1 MNSIPTYTYK
11 QVYDS
16 TFEYFNGNKLLTDI
30 WINKYTLKDK
40 SGNYYEL
47 TPQER
52 LLTITKEIVDVDKYL
67 NQQEKEK
74 FYKEVRELLTDF
86 HYFIPGGSILYGVGN
101 KQFLSS
107 LGNCFVVG
115 NKTDSYGSICM
126 IDEEQ
131 VQLMKRRGGVGHDLS
146 HLRPKGTSVNGC
158 ANSSTGSVS
167 FAERYSN
174 STREVAQDGRRGALM
189 LTHHINHPDIEDFIT
204 LKSNSTKVTGANI
217 SVKITNEFMNNVLN
231 EQNHKFKFPIDS
243 NNIVKEKSAKEIF
256 NKLVQQSWRWA
267 EPGVLFWDKII
278 EESPADCYS
287 SFGFE
292 TKSTNPCFPGHMMI
306 AVADGRKEV
315 SIKQLTEEGGIVPVY
330 TLDKENNLC
339 IKEMG
344 NFRKTGN
351 HEIYEVLLDN
361 GNIIECTG
369 NHKFIT
375 KNRGKVEAKDLIKGD
390 SLFTILRSTKE
401 RNFLFYQNTSPILE
415 SRFIYEY
422 NFGEIPKGYEIHHK
436 NLISNDDSIDN
447 LELLSIKDHHK
458 IHYPSYMLGD
468 SNPMRRFPE
477 KNIFNNSD
485 FQKEIREKYHLGKK
499 RSLETRKL
507 IQEKVREK
515 FKRKEELLNIYND
528 LRVILSKKPTY
539 EEWRNEVIL
548 RGLDPSF
555 KEDKYSS
562 HKFRDFNEVE
572 QRADLINHRV
582 ISVSSTGRFEDV
594 YNGTVSDTHCYFIRN
609 SKCSNKQDYVLV
621 ANCGEL
627 PLSPYDSCR
636 LGHLNLYAYVEY
648 PFSEK
653 STFNW
658 IKFKKDVS
666 LVQRIMDNVIDL
678 EEIKIK
684 EILNQ
689 IESSYDDEASK
700 QTEKNLWN
708 KILNSLTFG
717 RRTGLGVM
725 GEGDMLA
732 ALGFQYG
739 SEDGNKFAIEVH
751 RIMAIYSYMASIQLA
766 KEKGSFPIWNR
777 YKEKDNPFINRIL
790 EEIKKEN
797 INIYNDYFQYG
808 RRNIANL
815 TIAPTGTTGQI
826 ANKQGVSSGI
836 EPVFEVFYK
845 RRRKVN
851 PNDKYSKIDFVD
863 EVGDA
868 WEEYY
873 VFHPT
878 FLDWYK
884 YSGRGVIKR
893 IEDLS
898 NEEVKNL
905 IKESPYYMSTANEV
919 DVISK
924 IHLQGGIQQWIDH
937 SISVTHNLPKET
949 TVEQV
954 YNYYVEAWKS
964 GCKGITIYR
973 DGSRSGVLIR
983 EDEDNKPVNFSYT
996 SAQERP
1002 SKVEC
1007 EIHRLYS
1014 KGEYWYIIVELIGS
1028 KPYGIFAVKED
1039 KLPSCLRISANT
1051 VLKGILIRES
1061 SKKYNLFVDRPDTGE
1076 KISVKDIVSLMETD
1090 DDRTDTKRFSLELRH
1105 RISPLEIAETIEK
1118 QPKEITSFEKAIARV
1133 LKKYITDGTK
1143 SGVKCQNCGSTN
1155 VIYASGCPL
1164 CLDCGDSKCG

>member
-52 LLTITKEIVDVDKYL
+52 LLTITKEVVDVDKYL

-74 FYKEVRELLTDF
+74 FYKEVKELLTDF
-86 HYFIPGGSILYGVGN
+86 RYFIPGGSILYGVGN

-115 NKTDSYGSICM
+115 NNTDSYGSICM

-189 LTHHINHPDIEDFIT
+189 LTHHINHPDVEDFIT

-217 SVKITNEFMNNVLN
+217 SVKITNEFMNNVLS

-243 NNIVKEKSAKEIF
+243 NNIVKDKSAKEIF
-256 NKLVQQSWRWA
+256 NKLVYQSWKWA
-267 EPGVLFWDKII
+267 EPGILFWDKII

-292 TKSTNPCFPGHMMI
+292 TKSTNPC
-306 AVADGRKEV
+306 
-315 SIKQLTEEGGIVPVY
+315 
-330 TLDKENNLC
+330 
-339 IKEMG
+339 
-344 NFRKTGN
+344 
-351 HEIYEVLLDN
+351 
-361 GNIIECTG
+361 
-369 NHKFIT
+369 
-375 KNRGKVEAKDLIKGD
+375 
-390 SLFTILRSTKE
+390 
-401 RNFLFYQNTSPILE
+401 
-415 SRFIYEY
+415 
-422 NFGEIPKGYEIHHK
+422 
-436 NLISNDDSIDN
+436 
-447 LELLSIKDHHK
+447 
-458 IHYPSYMLGD
+458 
-468 SNPMRRFPE
+468 
-477 KNIFNNSD
+477 
-485 FQKEIREKYHLGKK
+485 
-499 RSLETRKL
+499 
-507 IQEKVREK
+507 
-515 FKRKEELLNIYND
+515 
-528 LRVILSKKPTY
+528 
-539 EEWRNEVIL
+539 
-548 RGLDPSF
+548 
-555 KEDKYSS
+555 
-562 HKFRDFNEVE
+562 
-572 QRADLINHRV
+572 
-582 ISVSSTGRFEDV
+582 
-594 YNGTVSDTHCYFIRN
+594 
-609 SKCSNKQDYVLV
+609 
-621 ANCGEL
+621 GEL

-648 PFSEK
+648 PFSGK
-653 STFNW
+653 SSFNW
-658 IKFKKDVS
+658 IKFKKDVG
-666 LVQRIMDNVIDL
+666 LAQRIMDNVIDL

-684 EILNQ
+684 EILSQ
-689 IESSYDDEASK
+689 IENSYDDETSK

-708 KILNSLTFG
+708 KILNSLILG

-751 RIMAIYSYMASIQLA
+751 RTMAIYSYMASIKLA
-766 KEKGSFPIWNR
+766 KEKGSFPIWST
-777 YKEKDNPFINRIL
+777 YKEKNNPFINRIL

-797 INIYNDYFQYG
+797 INIYNDYFHYG

-845 RRRKVN
+845 RRRKIN
-851 PNDKYSKIDFVD
+851 PNDKYSKVDFID
-863 EVGDA
+863 EVGDS

-884 YSGRGVIKR
+884 YSGKESLKC

-898 NEEVKNL
+898 NEEIKNL

-924 IHLQGGIQQWIDH
+924 IRLQGGIQRWIDH

-954 YNYYVEAWKS
+954 YDYYIEAWKS

-983 EDEDNKPVNFSYT
+983 EDEDNKTANFSYT

-1014 KGEYWYIIVELIGS
+1014 KGEYWYIIVELIGN
-1028 KPYGIFAVKED
+1028 KPYGIFAIKED
-1039 KLPSCLRISANT
+1039 KLPSCFRISANT
-1051 VLKGILIRES
+1051 VLKGILIREG
-1061 SKKYNLFVDRPDTGE
+1061 SKKYNLFIDRPDTGE
-1076 KISVKDIVSLMETD
+1076 KISIKDIVSLMETD

>member
-390 SLFTILRSTKE
+390 NLFLLWEEKDCLNYKFI
-401 RNFLFYQNTSPILE
+401 NFINISP
-415 SRFIYEY
+415 
-422 NFGEIPKGYEIHHK
+422 
-436 NLISNDDSIDN
+436 
-447 LELLSIKDHHK
+447 
-458 IHYPSYMLGD
+458 
-468 SNPMRRFPE
+468 
-477 KNIFNNSD
+477 
-485 FQKEIREKYHLGKK
+485 
-499 RSLETRKL
+499 
-507 IQEKVREK
+507 
-515 FKRKEELLNIYND
+515 
-528 LRVILSKKPTY
+528 
-539 EEWRNEVIL
+539 
-548 RGLDPSF
+548 
-555 KEDKYSS
+555 
-562 HKFRDFNEVE
+562 
-572 QRADLINHRV
+572 
-582 ISVSSTGRFEDV
+582 TGRFEDV

-790 EEIKKEN
+790 GEIKKEN

-884 YSGRGVIKR
+884 YSGRDVIKR

-898 NEEVKNL
+898 NEEVRNL